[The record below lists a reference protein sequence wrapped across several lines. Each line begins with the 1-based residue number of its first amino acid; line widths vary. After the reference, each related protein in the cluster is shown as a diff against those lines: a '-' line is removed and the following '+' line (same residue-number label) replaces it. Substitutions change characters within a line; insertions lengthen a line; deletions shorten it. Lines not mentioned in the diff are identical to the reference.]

1 MRLSAKGK
9 TCHLGSAVCPGEP
22 ARDGGLDVGFRV
34 RNVGSRRGDEV
45 PQVYVGP
52 GDAVP
57 AGVQQAVRSLAQF
70 TRIGL
75 APGQA
80 QDVRLHVEPR
90 QLAYWSTARQS
101 WVVATGVRQVF
112 VGASSRD
119 IRLSGSAFVRWND
132 LSSFGT
138 VS

>member
-1 MRLSAKGK
+1 MNR
-9 TCHLGSAVCPGEP
+9 
-22 ARDGGLDVGFRV
+22 RDGGLDVGFRV
-34 RNVGSRRGDEV
+34 RNVGSRRGGEV

-70 TRIGL
+70 TRIEL

-80 QDVRLHVEPR
+80 EDVRLHVEPR
-90 QLAYWSTARQS
+90 QLAYWSTARQR

-119 IRLSGSAFVRWND
+119 IRLSGSAFV
-132 LSSFGT
+132 L
-138 VS
+138 

>member
-1 MRLSAKGK
+1 MNR
-9 TCHLGSAVCPGEP
+9 
-22 ARDGGLDVGFRV
+22 RDGGLDVGFRV

-52 GDAVP
+52 GAAAP

-70 TRIGL
+70 ARIEL
-75 APGQA
+75 APGQ
-80 QDVRLHVEPR
+80 VKEVSLHVGPR
-90 QLAYWSTARQS
+90 QLAYWSTARQG

-119 IRLSGSAFVRWND
+119 IRLSGSTFVRW
-132 LSSFGT
+132 SEAT
-138 VS
+138 PTR